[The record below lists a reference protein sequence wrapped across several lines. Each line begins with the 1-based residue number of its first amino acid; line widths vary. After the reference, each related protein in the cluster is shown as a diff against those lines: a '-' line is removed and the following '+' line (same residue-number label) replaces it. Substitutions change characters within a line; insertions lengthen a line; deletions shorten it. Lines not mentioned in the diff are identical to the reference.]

1 MKERWIEMAADA
13 DEKQEAFFERAM
25 SDEGISFDSE
35 EAKAAFRERRSLIKD
50 AVQMKKVPNRIP
62 ICPSAGS
69 FPLEYAGVTWKE
81 AMYNHETIF
90 QAYEKYQRD
99 FGCDTANNG
108 GEIVSGRTLETLGL
122 KLGPWAGQGLPDDKG
137 YQYVE
142 EAFLKEDE
150 YQDLIDDPTGWFL
163 NVYFPRIFGGL
174 EGFTDF
180 PIAPLIHEIPV
191 IPVLTIPFAAAPL
204 ASSIERLLEASKDSL
219 AWSEVID
226 RIVTSLTGKGYPIL
240 EGGFTKAPFDV
251 LGDTLRGTKEIMMDL
266 FRRPG
271 VVLEACE
278 RLTPIMIKAG
288 VKLCVESNNPI
299 CFIPL
304 HKGADGFISDEQFR
318 TFYWPTLRKLV
329 IGLINQGVVPLLF
342 AEGGYNSR
350 LEIISDLPRG
360 RVIWHFDRTDMKRA
374 KETVGQNSCIMGNV
388 PVSLLH
394 AGTPDSIKQYCRGL
408 IDMAGKDGGYIF
420 STGAGME
427 SSNPENVK
435 AMIDFAKAYGVY
447 G

>member
-13 DEKQEAFFERAM
+13 DEKQEAFFDRAM
-25 SDEGISFDSE
+25 SGEGIPFESE
-35 EAKAAFRERRSLIKD
+35 EAKEAFLERCTLIKD
-50 AVQMKKVPNRIP
+50 AVQMKKVPKRIP
-62 ICPSAGS
+62 ICPQAGS
-69 FPLEYAGVTWKE
+69 FPLEYAGVSWKE
-81 AMYNHETIF
+81 AMYNYETIF
-90 QAYEKYQRD
+90 TAYETYQRD

-108 GEIVSGRTLETLGL
+108 GEIVSGRTLEILDL
-122 KLGPWAGQGLPDDKG
+122 KLGVWAGHGLPDDKG

-142 EAFLKEDE
+142 EVYLKTDE

-180 PIAPLIHEIPV
+180 PIIPLIHEIPV
-191 IPVLTIPFAAAPL
+191 MPSLTIPFAVPPL
-204 ASSIERLLEASKDSL
+204 SSSMEKLLEASKDSL

-226 RIVTSLTGKGYPIL
+226 RVMMSLMGKGYPIL

-251 LGDTLRGTKEIMMDL
+251 LGDTLRGTREIMMDL
-266 FRRPG
+266 FRRPDM
-271 VVLEACE
+271 VIEACE

-288 VKLCVESNNPI
+288 VQSCTGSNNPL

-304 HKGADGFISDEQFR
+304 HKGADGFISDEQFG
-318 TFYWPTLRKLV
+318 TFYWPTLRKLA
-329 IGLINQGVVPLLF
+329 IGLIDQGVVPLLF

-350 LEIISDLPRG
+350 LEVVSDLPRG
-360 RVIWHFDRTDMKRA
+360 KVIWSFDRTDMKRA
-374 KETVGQNSCIMGNV
+374 KETVGKNACIMGNV
-388 PVSLLH
+388 PISVLH
-394 AGTPDSIKQYCRGL
+394 AGTPASIKTYCRGL
-408 IDMAGKDGGYIF
+408 IDVAGKDGGYIF

-427 SSNPENVK
+427 SSKPENVK
-435 AMIDFAKAYGVY
+435 VMIDFAKSYGVY

>member
-1 MKERWIEMAADA
+1 MAEDA
-13 DEKQEAFFERAM
+13 DKKQEAFFGRAM
-25 SDEGISFDSE
+25 SGGDISFENE
-35 EAKAAFRERRSLIKD
+35 EAKAGFQERWSLIKD
-50 AVQMKKVPNRIP
+50 AVQMKRVPKRVP

-81 AMYNHETIF
+81 AMYDFETLF
-90 QAYEKYQRD
+90 TAYEKYQRD
-99 FGCDTANNG
+99 FGPDTSSNG
-108 GEIVSGRTLETLGL
+108 GEIVSGRTLEILDL

-142 EAFLKEDE
+142 EDFLKADE
-150 YQDLIDDPTGWFL
+150 YQDLIDDPTGWFMT
-163 NVYFPRIFGGL
+163 VYFPRIFGGL
-174 EGFTDF
+174 EGFKDF

-191 IPVLTIPFAAAPL
+191 IPVLTIPFAVNPL
-204 ASSIERLLEASKDSL
+204 ASSIEKLLEASKDSHT
-219 AWSEVID
+219 WSEVID
-226 RIVTSLTGKGYPIL
+226 RIVTSLMGMGYPIL

-266 FRRPG
+266 FRRPEE
-271 VVLEACE
+271 VLEACD

-288 VKLCVESNNPI
+288 VKLCEESDNPL

-304 HKGADGFISDEQFR
+304 HKGADGFVSDEQFR
-318 TFYWPTLRKLV
+318 TFYWPTLRKLI
-329 IGLINQGVVPLLF
+329 IGLIDQGVVPLLF

-360 RVIWHFDRTDMKRA
+360 KVIWHFDRTDMKRA
-374 KETVGQNSCIMGNV
+374 KETVGKNACIMGNV

-394 AGTPDSIKQYCRGL
+394 AGTPDTIKDYCRDL
-408 IDMAGKDGGYIF
+408 IDVAGKEGGYIF

-435 AMIDFAKAYGVY
+435 AMIDFAKTYGVY

>member
-1 MKERWIEMAADA
+1 
-13 DEKQEAFFERAM
+13 
-25 SDEGISFDSE
+25 
-35 EAKAAFRERRSLIKD
+35 
-50 AVQMKKVPNRIP
+50 
-62 ICPSAGS
+62 
-69 FPLEYAGVTWKE
+69 
-81 AMYNHETIF
+81 MYNHETIF

-142 EAFLKEDE
+142 EAFLKADE

-191 IPVLTIPFAAAPL
+191 IPVLTIPFAVAPL

-408 IDMAGKDGGYIF
+408 IDVAGKDGGYIF

-435 AMIDFAKAYGVY
+435 AMIDFAKEYDVY

>member
-1 MKERWIEMAADA
+1 LKERWIEMAADA
-13 DEKQEAFFERAM
+13 DEKQEAFFDRAM
-25 SDEGISFDSE
+25 SGEGIPFENE
-35 EAKAAFRERRSLIKD
+35 EAKAAFQERRNLIKD
-50 AVQMKKVPNRIP
+50 AVQMKKVPKRIP
-62 ICPSAGS
+62 ICPQAGS

-81 AMYNHETIF
+81 AMYNYETIF
-90 QAYEKYQRD
+90 TAYEKYQRD
-99 FGCDTANNG
+99 FASDTANNG
-108 GEIVSGRTLETLGL
+108 GEIVSGKTLEILGL
-122 KLGPWAGQGLPDDKG
+122 KLGLWAGQGLPDDKG

-142 EAFLKEDE
+142 EVFLKADE

-174 EGFTDF
+174 EGFSDF

-191 IPVLTIPFAAAPL
+191 IPVLTIPFAVAPL
-204 ASSIERLLEASKDSL
+204 ASSVERLLEASKDSL
-219 AWSEVID
+219 AWSKVID
-226 RIVTSLTGKGYPIL
+226 RIVTSLMGKGYPVL

-271 VVLEACE
+271 EVLEACE

-288 VKLCVESNNPI
+288 VKLCVESNNPV

-329 IGLINQGVVPLLF
+329 IGLINQGVVPMLF

-350 LEIISDLPRG
+350 LQIISDLPRG
-360 RVIWHFDRTDMKRA
+360 RVIWSFDRTDMKRA
-374 KETVGQNSCIMGNV
+374 KETVGKNACIMGNV

-394 AGTPDSIKQYCRGL
+394 AGTPDAIKEYCRGL
-408 IDMAGKDGGYIF
+408 IDVAGKNGGYIF

-447 G
+447 R